1 MNMEQFDEFD
11 EPSPTKT
18 PWASL
23 LKSPLIEGRVVPAS
37 TRKVLSPQPSLP
49 KAATESRKDAI
60 DKRVREIFVKN
71 QHLSYDNRKVVEV
84 ITKMVELGEDPE
96 ILNLKLWTDS
106 DFVLLHFYNLRDWTQ
121 PFWVVTTLNKYIKD
135 VIKPRVVAKLEH
147 RLRELREK
155 DRRQLM
161 EEVTSRYESM
171 KERDLQEIAQ
181 MEKSLNARLTK
192 LKRSGGT
199 KRRKQKKNVSKR
211 FIKKIR
217 KTATRRS
224 KSVLM

>member
-1 MNMEQFDEFD
+1 MDQFDEFD
-11 EPSPTKT
+11 EPSPTKA

-23 LKSPLIEGRVVPAS
+23 LKSAVVEGRIVPAS
-37 TRKVLSPQPSLP
+37 T
-49 KAATESRKDAI
+49 RKDAI

-96 ILNLKLWTDS
+96 ILNLKLWTDA

-121 PFWVVTTLNKYIKD
+121 PFWAVTTLNKYIKD

-211 FIKKIR
+211 FIKKEIR
-217 KTATRRS
+217 KTAPRRS
-224 KSVLM
+224 KRVLM